1 MCVDKKITSQMV
13 ILMMQQ
19 KIIVM
24 DLTELVTLDL
34 IEVII
39 MVLFEWIIKIKMFKM
54 QINKEFF
61 KPICKENQNS

>member
-1 MCVDKKITSQMV
+1 VKIEKKIKINNYINMCVDKKITSQMV

-39 MVLFEWIIKIKMFKM
+39 MVLFG
-54 QINKEFF
+54 
-61 KPICKENQNS
+61 